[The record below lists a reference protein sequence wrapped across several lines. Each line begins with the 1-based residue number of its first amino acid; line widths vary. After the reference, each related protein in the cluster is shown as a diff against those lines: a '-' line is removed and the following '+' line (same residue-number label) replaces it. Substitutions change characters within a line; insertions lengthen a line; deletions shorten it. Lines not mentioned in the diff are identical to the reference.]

1 MSILSETKK
10 GIKSEFPDLHRNY
23 YDKTNK
29 INRII
34 SNLSFN
40 QILLIFLSSIILVTL
55 YTYFNLK
62 FLDIL
67 EIDFNDTIKILTPS
81 VITLV
86 SMNLFVTNLL
96 LTHLKDD
103 RDDLEKIINKKV
115 HFKFIT
121 YFGFAIVLYLLVL
134 IFTFKIIENYKANI
148 LIFLFCSFII
158 FIFLLINLYRIVFE
172 FINKSTRKSIISKE
186 LKIEFEKILYV
197 KKVKKEFKIKYNNF
211 FKLNEFTL
219 TTSYLYGL
227 DEQLMDKNNITVN
240 FDKLQYFRDLK
251 SSKLLQHLV
260 KLKDKNNFYTNIDL
274 DEKMPTNNDLL
285 LISINEKNEKLSN
298 YFIYKDKPIFDESF
312 EIDILNILLKK
323 IDYNVNN
330 NKLEALKEDLSNIN
344 SVFEK
349 FLNTY

>member
-10 GIKSEFPDLHRNY
+10 GVKYEFPDLHKIYN
-23 YDKTNK
+23 DKTNK

-34 SNLSFN
+34 SNLSFK
-40 QILLIFLSSIILVTL
+40 QILLILLSAISIVFI
-55 YTYFNLK
+55 YTYFNFK
-62 FLDIL
+62 FLNIL

-96 LTHLKDD
+96 LTHLKED

-121 YFGFAIVLYLLVL
+121 YFGFAIIFYLLVL
-134 IFTFKIIENYKANI
+134 IFTFKIIENYKTNI
-148 LIFLFCSFII
+148 LILLFYSFLI
-158 FIFLLINLYRIVFE
+158 FIFLLINLYRVVFE
-172 FINKSTRKSIISKE
+172 FINKTSRKNIISKE
-186 LKIEFEKILYV
+186 LKIEFEKILYM

-211 FKLNEFTL
+211 FKTNKFIITN
-219 TTSYLYGL
+219 SYLFGL
-227 DEQLMDKNNITVN
+227 DEQLQDKNNVTIKFEKV
-240 FDKLQYFRDLK
+240 KYFRDLK
-251 SSKLLQHLV
+251 SKQLIKHFD
-260 KLKDKNNFYTNIDL
+260 KIKDKDNYYTNIEL

-285 LISINEKNEKLSN
+285 LISISEKNEKLAK
-298 YFIYKDKPIFDESF
+298 YFIYKDKPMFEESF
-312 EIDILNILLKK
+312 ETDILNILLKK

-330 NKLEALKEDLSNIN
+330 NKLEDLKEDLSNVN
-344 SVFEK
+344 SIFEK